1 MNANEDM
8 IAYSRYKQIGD
19 ENLYLMEKV
28 RQQQAEIEAL
38 NQRIERMIENQS
50 HHEGIA
56 HAGGFEQGH
65 EVGRQLGM
73 KQERAMWELAR
84 IDTGDNEMTTFTTQD
99 RQDAERTPL
108 SDQELLKMAAD
119 KFHYTEYKLAI
130 EFARAI
136 ERAHRIGE

>member
-1 MNANEDM
+1 
-8 IAYSRYKQIGD
+8 
-19 ENLYLMEKV
+19 
-28 RQQQAEIEAL
+28 
-38 NQRIERMIENQS
+38 
-50 HHEGIA
+50 
-56 HAGGFEQGH
+56 
-65 EVGRQLGM
+65 VGTS
-73 KQERAMWELAR
+73 R

>member
-28 RQQQAEIEAL
+28 RQQQAEITNKKLVNDTFADLIKLQGKKIDEQQAEIEAL

-56 HAGGFEQGH
+56 HAGGFEAGWQSAQAKTLTDEEIH
-65 EVGRQLGM
+65 NLFLSFCNVG
-73 KQERAMWELAR
+73 
-84 IDTGDNEMTTFTTQD
+84 FTQVD
-99 RQDAERTPL
+99 E
-108 SDQELLKMAAD
+108 
-119 KFHYTEYKLAI
+119 I
-130 EFARAI
+130 GFARAI
-136 ERAHRIGE
+136 LRKAQQK